1 MNENDD
7 SSMRSVDSQS
17 NDSHQNVVAAEEH
30 KPSPRPSV
38 SSNSSSS
45 RLSLQPVNKS
55 CEGCGRAMENDRDLH
70 IRSLYESLEIHKQ
83 LVEQS
88 QREREEAAEQE
99 RVSRLRLEE
108 QSQRVMDLER
118 THHQLTHDLQTKRN
132 EYQRME
138 SNFYAHMAAIRA
150 TDDDLSTIRPELGH
164 VFSQVSNLCM
174 SLRSKMD
181 RDAGH
186 DFVLAHWPNT
196 EWIRRQW
203 LHLNADDN
211 NNNGETSPTTPSSQ
225 LEPAIIT
232 LFIETYVARLL
243 IERILQQ
250 PIHLG
255 ASINAAFA
263 ELDTWMT
270 ARDKK
275 PWATRLRQQL
285 AALIAKSPQDDET
298 DAIRT
303 AQQALVDDLLA
314 TLEPLYPSMQRPTVE
329 KKLLTLV
336 QRTCRLATAIHGQD
350 IDIHTL
356 PIQEG
361 TASFDPDLMHPVN
374 KGKPEGTVF
383 LVITPP
389 FVVSGDDDFAFV
401 VPAKVLCL

>member
-7 SSMRSVDSQS
+7 SSMRSVDSLS
-17 NDSHQNVVAAEEH
+17 NDNHENVATAEEH

-45 RLSLQPVNKS
+45 RLSLQP
-55 CEGCGRAMENDRDLH
+55 
-70 IRSLYESLEIHKQ
+70 Q

-99 RVSRLRLEE
+99 R
-108 QSQRVMDLER
+108 RVMDLER
-118 THHQLTHDLQTKRN
+118 THHQLTHDLQAKRN

-186 DFVLAHWPNT
+186 DFVLAQWPND

-203 LHLNADDN
+203 LHSDTDDN
-211 NNNGETSPTTPSSQ
+211 NNDVENSLRTPSSQQ

-232 LFIETYVARLL
+232 LFIETHVARIL
-243 IERILQQ
+243 IERILKQ

-275 PWATRLRQQL
+275 PWAIRLRQQL

-303 AQQALVDDLLA
+303 AQQALVDDLVA

-361 TASFDPDLMHPVN
+361 AASFDPDLMHPVN

-389 FVVSGDDDFAFV
+389 FVVSGDDDLAFV